1 MKLGIKIAMLAVLW
15 MLNEQT
21 YAGVYKCTSP
31 AGEIAYQLAECSSGS
46 AQFMLNTDQSFSGPL
61 ETWQRLG
68 EALAR
73 GDKKAALNELTSDL
87 AERFAPLFDSLLSQK
102 DSFDIASLGT
112 VSDINMIGDSL
123 AELTLVRKT
132 PTGNLGF
139 SVQLLRRPNG
149 KWLIAEM

>member
-1 MKLGIKIAMLAVLW
+1 
-15 MLNEQT
+15 
-21 YAGVYKCTSP
+21 
-31 AGEIAYQLAECSSGS
+31 
-46 AQFMLNTDQSFSGPL
+46 
-61 ETWQRLG
+61 
-68 EALAR
+68 
-73 GDKKAALNELTSDL
+73 
-87 AERFAPLFDSLLSQK
+87 LSQK